1 MLLHRTQI
9 QIIDQKMY
17 KIYRFFIRF
26 VVFALTMY
34 LLPLSDYVASW
45 FGDIASGAHAA
56 GIKCKVSEMCDGLVN
71 AYKDPIKKEDIGGD
85 IDPGTIITCDYG
97 NDQFQDTMCA
107 SEGKGMAVTAFYL
120 GKSAASCTENAMC
133 KVNLFGTRYADTQ
146 AGWSNMSSDFTI
158 CN

>member
-1 MLLHRTQI
+1 
-9 QIIDQKMY
+9 MY
-17 KIYRFFIRF
+17 KVYRFFIRF

-56 GIKCKVSEMCDGLVN
+56 AIKCKVSEICTGN
-71 AYKDPIKKEDIGGD
+71 AYKDPFEKKASDTE

-97 NDQFQDTMCA
+97 DDKFQDTMCA

-120 GKSAASCTENAMC
+120 GNSAASCAEDAVC
-133 KVNLFGTRYADTQ
+133 RVDLFGYVDSQRAWDSLD
-146 AGWSNMSSDFTI
+146 GDFTV
-158 CN
+158 CK

>member
-1 MLLHRTQI
+1 
-9 QIIDQKMY
+9 MY
-17 KIYRFFIRF
+17 KVYRFFIRF
-26 VVFALTMY
+26 VVFTLTMY

-56 GIKCKVSEMCDGLVN
+56 GIKCKVSEICTGS
-71 AYKDPIKKEDIGGD
+71 AYKDPIGKEKISGD

-97 NDQFQDTMCA
+97 NDKFLDMMCA

-120 GKSAASCTENAMC
+120 GSSAQSCKGAPIC
-133 KVNLFGTRYADTQ
+133 LVGLFNTDYADTST
-146 AGWSNMSSDFTI
+146 GWDSLDGDFTI